1 MMETYR
7 GVVHPWLCDIMGHL
21 TTRHYVAMFDDASYH
36 LAHACGVSVDIE
48 NHDTGFVDVK
58 LEMDFITELKAGE
71 LIIVR
76 SGILRLGGKSF
87 TAQHSMHRLSDDA
100 LAATMQATSVAF
112 DLKGRKAIPLSDD
125 FRAKAAALMIAGG
138 DDVSSR

>member
-36 LAHACGVSVDIE
+36 LAHACGVSVDRE
-48 NHDTGFVDVK
+48 KHDTGFVDVK
-58 LEMDFITELKAGE
+58 LEMDFISELKAGE
-71 LIIVR
+71 LLVIR
-76 SGILRLGGKSF
+76 SGILRLGTKSF
-87 TAQHSMHRLSDDA
+87 TAQHHMHRLLDNA

-112 DLKGRKAIPLSDD
+112 DLKARKAIALSDG
-125 FRAKAAALMIAGG
+125 FREKAAALMVAGG
-138 DDVSSR
+138 DDVPGR